1 MSKSVNSLIGKNR
14 THKEEELYT
23 FGGLGSGITGA
34 VWQGMTALTLVIGK
48 VVLSI
53 NINCTAVL
61 LKNTDTE
68 DRVMA
73 SARSRVAA

>member
-1 MSKSVNSLIGKNR
+1 MSKSVISLIGKNG

-23 FGGLGSGITGA
+23 FGGLGSSITGA
-34 VWQGMTALTLVIGK
+34 VWQGMIALTLVIGK
-48 VVLSI
+48 VVLPI

-61 LKNTDTE
+61 LKNIDTE

-73 SARSRVAA
+73 SARSRVVA